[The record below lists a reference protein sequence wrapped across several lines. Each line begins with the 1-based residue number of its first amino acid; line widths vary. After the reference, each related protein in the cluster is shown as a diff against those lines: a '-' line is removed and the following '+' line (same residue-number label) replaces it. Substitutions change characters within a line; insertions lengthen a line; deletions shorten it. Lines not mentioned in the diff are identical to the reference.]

1 MCKYG
6 TIYVYRTTGVAD
18 RKRPRVEAR
27 GSRSFHDETVERTGH
42 TPFEGAPPA
51 AFHCDTC
58 ESATI
63 TPTLARRRP
72 MIGPCNNRQGISMIR
87 WLPQSKLCPG
97 AKKYLL
103 IAAVFVSSCAI
114 SGCVESI
121 FTLASESRLPRCMT
135 FPPGLTREDVS
146 VTLEYNAPMRPSSD
160 DAKFALRDKKGKE
173 LAEAKGKVN
182 NRTIVANGITETIG
196 YAGVIIIHGTAESIF
211 YFNDNPA
218 IKELYEGLPICSK
231 NLKEMSKK
239 WSGGP
244 CRDRAY

>member
-1 MCKYG
+1 
-6 TIYVYRTTGVAD
+6 
-18 RKRPRVEAR
+18 
-27 GSRSFHDETVERTGH
+27 
-42 TPFEGAPPA
+42 
-51 AFHCDTC
+51 
-58 ESATI
+58 
-63 TPTLARRRP
+63 
-72 MIGPCNNRQGISMIR
+72 
-87 WLPQSKLCPG
+87 
-97 AKKYLL
+97 
-103 IAAVFVSSCAI
+103 
-114 SGCVESI
+114 
-121 FTLASESRLPRCMT
+121 
-135 FPPGLTREDVS
+135 
-146 VTLEYNAPMRPSSD
+146 MRPSSD

-244 CRDRAY
+244 CRDRGY